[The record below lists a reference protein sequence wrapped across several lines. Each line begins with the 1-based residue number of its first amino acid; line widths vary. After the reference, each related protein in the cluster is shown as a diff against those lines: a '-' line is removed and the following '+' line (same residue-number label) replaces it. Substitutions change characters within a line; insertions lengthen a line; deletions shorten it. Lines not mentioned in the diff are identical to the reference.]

1 MAWPNNI
8 CLSIICR
15 TSHFSFWLTFVE
27 LKTAGSL
34 SAIANTRPTMPPK
47 KKTAGGK
54 KKGASSNNNGL
65 DLSPEDQI
73 KHLQCQVTA
82 LQVEL
87 AARRETAARAVA
99 DRESTKQDMADAAK
113 AHDEEKEVS
122 EAVIRDATRQY
133 KAMKEQ
139 LLDKINVRDNT
150 IQNLRDELERKQ
162 KYHEDMVEEKDGTIQ
177 AKTDEIQTLEKKMED
192 LCAQF
197 AGMLGAALGKMTDFF
212 DRKALEFSASDD
224 VEEQLQTMYVG
235 LKESSAVSTG
245 GGSST

>member
-1 MAWPNNI
+1 
-8 CLSIICR
+8 
-15 TSHFSFWLTFVE
+15 
-27 LKTAGSL
+27 
-34 SAIANTRPTMPPK
+34 MPPK
-47 KKTAGGK
+47 KKAAGGGK

-73 KHLQCQVTA
+73 KHLQCQITA

-99 DRESTKQDMADAAK
+99 DRESTKQEKADATK
-113 AHDEEKEVS
+113 THDEEKEVS

-139 LLDKINVRDNT
+139 LLDKINVQDNT

-162 KYHEDMVEEKDGTIQ
+162 KYHEDMTEEKDGIIQ
-177 AKTDEIQTLEKKMED
+177 TKTDEIQTLEKKMEE

-212 DRKALEFSASDD
+212 ERKSLEFSASED
-224 VEEQLQTMYVG
+224 VEEQLQTVYAG
-235 LKESSAVSTG
+235 LKESTSGSVGTG
-245 GGSST
+245 GGSSTEEM

>member
-1 MAWPNNI
+1 
-8 CLSIICR
+8 
-15 TSHFSFWLTFVE
+15 
-27 LKTAGSL
+27 
-34 SAIANTRPTMPPK
+34 MPPK
-47 KKTAGGK
+47 KKAAGGK

-73 KHLQCQVTA
+73 KHLQCQITA
-82 LQVEL
+82 LKAEL
-87 AARRETAARAVA
+87 AARSETAARAVA
-99 DRESTKQDMADAAK
+99 DRESTKQEMADATK
-113 AHDEEKEVS
+113 AHDEEKDVS

-162 KYHEDMVEEKDGTIQ
+162 KYHEDMVKEKDGIIQ

-212 DRKALEFSASDD
+212 TRKSLEFTSSEDIED
-224 VEEQLQTMYVG
+224 QLQTMYVG
-235 LKESSAVSTG
+235 LKESSSVGTG
-245 GGSST
+245 GGSSTEEM

>member
-1 MAWPNNI
+1 
-8 CLSIICR
+8 
-15 TSHFSFWLTFVE
+15 
-27 LKTAGSL
+27 
-34 SAIANTRPTMPPK
+34 MPPK
-47 KKTAGGK
+47 KKAAGRGK

-73 KHLQCQVTA
+73 KHLQCQITA

-87 AARRETAARAVA
+87 AARRETGARAVA
-99 DRESTKQDMADAAK
+99 DRESTKQEMADATK
-113 AHDEEKEVS
+113 THDEEKEVS

-139 LLDKINVRDNT
+139 LLDKINVQDNT

-162 KYHEDMVEEKDGTIQ
+162 KYHEDMTEEKDGIIQ
-177 AKTDEIQTLEKKMED
+177 TKTDEIQTLEKKMEE

-212 DRKALEFSASDD
+212 ERKSLEFSASED
-224 VEEQLQTMYVG
+224 VEEQLQTVYAG
-235 LKESSAVSTG
+235 LKESTSGSVGTG
-245 GGSST
+245 GGSSTEEM

>member
-1 MAWPNNI
+1 
-8 CLSIICR
+8 
-15 TSHFSFWLTFVE
+15 
-27 LKTAGSL
+27 
-34 SAIANTRPTMPPK
+34 MPPK
-47 KKTAGGK
+47 KKAAGGGK

-73 KHLQCQVTA
+73 KHLQCQITA

-99 DRESTKQDMADAAK
+99 DRESTKQEKADATK
-113 AHDEEKEVS
+113 THDEEKEVS

-139 LLDKINVRDNT
+139 LLDKINVQDNT

-162 KYHEDMVEEKDGTIQ
+162 KYHEDMAEEKDGIIQ
-177 AKTDEIQTLEKKMED
+177 TKTDEIQTLEKKMEE

-212 DRKALEFSASDD
+212 ERKSLEFSASED
-224 VEEQLQTMYVG
+224 VEEQLQTVYAG
-235 LKESSAVSTG
+235 LKESTSGSVGTG
-245 GGSST
+245 GGSSTEEM

>member
-1 MAWPNNI
+1 
-8 CLSIICR
+8 
-15 TSHFSFWLTFVE
+15 
-27 LKTAGSL
+27 
-34 SAIANTRPTMPPK
+34 MPPK
-47 KKTAGGK
+47 KKAAGGGK

-73 KHLQCQVTA
+73 KHLQCQITA

-99 DRESTKQDMADAAK
+99 DRESTKQEMTDATK
-113 AHDEEKEVS
+113 THDEEKEVS

-139 LLDKINVRDNT
+139 LLDKINVQDNT

-162 KYHEDMVEEKDGTIQ
+162 KYHEDMAEEKDGIIQ
-177 AKTDEIQTLEKKMED
+177 TKTDEIQTLEKKVEE

-212 DRKALEFSASDD
+212 ERKSLEFSASED
-224 VEEQLQTMYVG
+224 VEEQLQTVYAG
-235 LKESSAVSTG
+235 LKESTSGSVGTG
-245 GGSST
+245 GGSSTEEM

>member
-1 MAWPNNI
+1 MARQPSL
-8 CLSIICR
+8 LS
-15 TSHFSFWLTFVE
+15 S
-27 LKTAGSL
+27 
-34 SAIANTRPTMPPK
+34 PMPPK
-47 KKTAGGK
+47 KKAAGGGK

-73 KHLQCQVTA
+73 KHLQCQITA

-99 DRESTKQDMADAAK
+99 DRESTKQEMADATK

-139 LLDKINVRDNT
+139 LLDKINVQDNT

-162 KYHEDMVEEKDGTIQ
+162 KYHEDMADEKDGIIQ
-177 AKTDEIQTLEKKMED
+177 TTTDEIQTLEKKMEE

-212 DRKALEFSASDD
+212 ERKSLEFSASED
-224 VEEQLQTMYVG
+224 VDEQLQTVYAG
-235 LKESSAVSTG
+235 LKESTSGSVGTG
-245 GGSST
+245 GGSSTEEM

>member
-1 MAWPNNI
+1 
-8 CLSIICR
+8 
-15 TSHFSFWLTFVE
+15 
-27 LKTAGSL
+27 
-34 SAIANTRPTMPPK
+34 MPPK
-47 KKTAGGK
+47 KKAAGRGK

-73 KHLQCQVTA
+73 KHLQCQITA

-87 AARRETAARAVA
+87 AARRETGARAVA
-99 DRESTKQDMADAAK
+99 DRESTKQEMADATK
-113 AHDEEKEVS
+113 THDEEKEVS

-139 LLDKINVRDNT
+139 LLDKINVQDNT

-162 KYHEDMVEEKDGTIQ
+162 KYHEDMAEEKDGIIQ
-177 AKTDEIQTLEKKMED
+177 TKTDEIQTLEKKMEE

-212 DRKALEFSASDD
+212 ERKSLEFSASED
-224 VEEQLQTMYVG
+224 VEEQLQTVYAG
-235 LKESSAVSTG
+235 LKESTSGSVGTG
-245 GGSST
+245 GGSSTEEM

>member
-1 MAWPNNI
+1 
-8 CLSIICR
+8 
-15 TSHFSFWLTFVE
+15 
-27 LKTAGSL
+27 
-34 SAIANTRPTMPPK
+34 MPPK
-47 KKTAGGK
+47 KKAAGGGK

-73 KHLQCQVTA
+73 KHLQCRITA

-99 DRESTKQDMADAAK
+99 DRESTKQEMADATK
-113 AHDEEKEVS
+113 THDEEKEVS

-139 LLDKINVRDNT
+139 LLDKINVQDNT

-162 KYHEDMVEEKDGTIQ
+162 KYHEDMAEEKDGIIQ
-177 AKTDEIQTLEKKMED
+177 TKTDEIQTLEKKMEE

-212 DRKALEFSASDD
+212 ERKSLEFSASED
-224 VEEQLQTMYVG
+224 VEEQLQTVYAG
-235 LKESSAVSTG
+235 LKESTSGSVGTG
-245 GGSST
+245 GGSSTEEM